1 MESRTGTVEDLDLV
15 QTGSGESTWMH
26 KTKQT
31 VPVNSNT
38 MRICENK
45 PMYNIGLGSL
55 DFGHSVSRHEGLE
68 IEN

>member
-1 MESRTGTVEDLDLV
+1 V
-15 QTGSGESTWMH
+15 QTGLGESTWMH

-55 DFGHSVSRHEGLE
+55 DFGHSTYPLGMLE